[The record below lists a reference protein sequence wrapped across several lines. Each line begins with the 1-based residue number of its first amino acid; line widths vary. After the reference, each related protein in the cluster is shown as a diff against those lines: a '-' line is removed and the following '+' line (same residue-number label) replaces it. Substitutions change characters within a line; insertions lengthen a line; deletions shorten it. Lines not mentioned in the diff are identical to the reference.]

1 MITFQW
7 IYKKLERFYASN
19 IKPVYKNNG
28 DSAEPQNY
36 RPGTLLCCL
45 GKLFTAIA
53 NESLNK
59 YADKG

>member
-1 MITFQW
+1 M
-7 IYKKLERFYASN
+7 
-19 IKPVYKNNG
+19 YKNKG
-28 DSAEPQNY
+28 ESAEPQNH